1 MSSKNKFAQCT
12 RVGCYNCKAYKLE
25 FIGDRSYGIN
35 GLGVIWFIK
44 VRVYIDYF
52 VYMGN
57 LSL

>member
-1 MSSKNKFAQCT
+1 
-12 RVGCYNCKAYKLE
+12 VDYIINCKAYKLE

-44 VRVYIDYF
+44 VRGYIDYF